1 MKLALKPLGRVDIPQ
16 SNIIILSSKKELPGL
31 GFYPVISKLEVKGNY
46 DENLEIFLKVKK
58 NTQVETIK
66 CGTIKNQILPTEKF
80 LSHWV
85 SNEVSFTY
93 FIQLISP
100 ENSKVEASMKSPQSI
115 DDNSKDNKDDA
126 PIGTRFT
133 DTSPRLWKLKLSEG
147 EKPVIEISEDIE
159 NQGFLNNLIFLNS
172 ILPNV
177 VYKIGEFLLANR
189 AHLDDEGWF
198 KDWKKFFE
206 AMGINDFEEVGD
218 EDDEIENWLNRL
230 VDRYCEKF
238 KSSLYSPLIDDLNSS
253 NVDLEDF

>member
-16 SNIIILSSKKELPGL
+16 SNINILTTRKELPGL
-31 GFYPVISKLEVKGNY
+31 GSYPVISKLEVKGNY

-66 CGTIKNQILPTEKF
+66 CGTIKNQIVPSEKF
-80 LSHWV
+80 LNHWV
-85 SNEVSFTY
+85 SNELSFTY

-100 ENSKVEASMKSPQSI
+100 ENSKVVASMKSPQSI
-115 DDNSKDNKDDA
+115 DDNSKGNKDDA

-133 DTSPRLWKLKLSEG
+133 DTSPRLWRLKLSEG

-177 VYKIGEFLLANR
+177 VYKIGEFLLNNR

-206 AMGINDFEEVGD
+206 AMDINDFEEVGD

-238 KSSLYSPLIDDLNSS
+238 KSGLYNPLIENLNSS
-253 NVDLEDF
+253 NEDLEDY

>member
-16 SNIIILSSKKELPGL
+16 ANINILSSRAELPGL
-31 GFYPVISKLEVKGNY
+31 GYYPVISKLEVSGKY

-66 CGTIKNQILPTEKF
+66 CGTIKNPTLPNEKF
-80 LSHWV
+80 LRHWV
-85 SNEVSFTY
+85 SNDISFTY
-93 FIQLISP
+93 FIQLVSP
-100 ENSKVEASMKSPQSI
+100 ENSKVIASMKSPQSI

-133 DTSPRLWKLKLSEG
+133 DTSPRLWRLKISDG
-147 EKPVIEISEDIE
+147 EKPVIEISEEIE
-159 NQGFLNNLIFLNS
+159 NQGFLNDLTFLNS

-177 VYKIGEFLLANR
+177 IYKIAEYLLVNR

-198 KDWKKFFE
+198 QDWKKLFE
-206 AMGINDFEEVGD
+206 AIGINDFEEVGD
-218 EDDEIENWLNRL
+218 EDNEMENWLDAL

-238 KSSLYSPLIDDLNSS
+238 KNNLYSPLIQQLNSS
-253 NVDLEDF
+253 FDETEDY

>member
-1 MKLALKPLGRVDIPQ
+1 MKLTLKPLGRVDIPQ
-16 SNIIILSSKKELPGL
+16 ANIKILSSRTELPGL
-31 GFYPVISKLEVKGNY
+31 GYYPVISKLEISGKY

-58 NTQVETIK
+58 NTQVETMK
-66 CGTIKNQILPTEKF
+66 CGTIKNPNLPSEKF
-80 LSHWV
+80 LCHWV

-100 ENSKVEASMKSPQSI
+100 GNSKVVASMKSPQLI

-133 DTSPRLWKLKLSEG
+133 DTSPRLWKLKISEG

-172 ILPNV
+172 ILPSV
-177 VYKIGEFLLANR
+177 IYKIAEYLLINR
-189 AHLDDEGWF
+189 ANLDDEGWF

-206 AMGINDFEEVGD
+206 AIGINDFEEVGD
-218 EDDEIENWLNRL
+218 EDDEIDNWLNRL

-238 KSSLYSPLIDDLNSS
+238 KDTLYTPLIEELNSF
-253 NVDLEDF
+253 NRDEENY

>member
-1 MKLALKPLGRVDIPQ
+1 LKLALKPLGRVDIPQ
-16 SNIIILSSKKELPGL
+16 ANIIILSSRKELPDA

-66 CGTIKNQILPTEKF
+66 CGTIKNQTLPNERF

-85 SNEVSFTY
+85 SNEISFTY

-100 ENSKVEASMKSPQSI
+100 ADSKVVASMKSPQSI
-115 DDNSKDNKDDA
+115 DDDSKDNKDVA
-126 PIGTRFT
+126 PVGTRFT
-133 DTSPRLWKLKLSEG
+133 DTSPRLWRLKMSEG
-147 EKPVIEISEDIE
+147 EKPVIEISKDIE
-159 NQGFLNNLIFLNS
+159 DQGFIDNLIFLNS

-177 VYKIGEFLLANR
+177 VLEIGGFLLANR

-206 AMGINDFEEVGD
+206 AMEINDFEEVGD
-218 EDDEIENWLNRL
+218 EEDEITRWLNRL
-230 VDRYCEKF
+230 VDRYCVRF
-238 KSSLYSPLIDDLNSS
+238 KSNLYNPLIEKLNSS
-253 NVDLEDF
+253 NESMEDF

>member
-16 SNIIILSSKKELPGL
+16 ANISILSSRKELPGL
-31 GFYPVISKLEVKGNY
+31 GFYPVISKLEVSGKY

-66 CGTIKNQILPTEKF
+66 CGTLKNPTLPNEKF
-80 LSHWV
+80 LRHWV
-85 SNEVSFTY
+85 SNDISFTY
-93 FIQLISP
+93 FIQLVSP
-100 ENSKVEASMKSPQSI
+100 GSSKVIASMKSPQSI

-126 PIGTRFT
+126 PLGTRFT
-133 DTSPRLWKLKLSEG
+133 DTSPRLWRLKISEG
-147 EKPVIEISEDIE
+147 EKPVIEISQDIE
-159 NQGFLNNLIFLNS
+159 NQGFLNDLTFLNS
-172 ILPNV
+172 ILPTV
-177 VYKIGEFLLANR
+177 IYKIAEYLLINR

-218 EDDEIENWLNRL
+218 EDDEIENWLNGL

-238 KSSLYSPLIDDLNSS
+238 KNNLYSPLIQELNSS
-253 NVDLEDF
+253 IEETEDF